1 MAGGY
6 GEGMPLLVLARHA
19 HTVPALDAGT
29 DDFDRPLSPSGAQQA
44 QRMGEFLAEYAE
56 EVAGAVDTVVASSA
70 LRTVETAEAVAAG
83 LGLAPS
89 VVVRDPS
96 LYSGWVTDWAEAMV
110 SIPSDAAGAVIVGHQ
125 PTVSEVVAHVTGG
138 HEGGSSPHFPPS
150 SIAVFRLESWSQ
162 LDAPDIAGAAR
173 PELIRHFKE

>member
-19 HTVPALDAGT
+19 HAVPALDAGT

-44 QRMGEFLAEYAE
+44 QRMGQFLAEYAE

-70 LRTVETAEAVAAG
+70 LRTATTAEAVAAG

-89 VVVRDPS
+89 IVVRDPA
-96 LYSGWVTDWAEAMV
+96 LYNGWVTDWAEAMV

-138 HEGGSSPHFPPS
+138 NSPHFPPS
-150 SIAVFRLESWSQ
+150 SIAVFQLESWSQ

>member
-1 MAGGY
+1 
-6 GEGMPLLVLARHA
+6 MPLLVLARHA

-29 DDFDRPLSPSGAQQA
+29 DDFDRPLSRSGAQQA
-44 QRMGEFLAEYAE
+44 QRMGQFLADATT
-56 EVAGAVDTVVASSA
+56 GTDAVIDTVIASSA
-70 LRTVETAEAVAAG
+70 LRTVHTAEAVAVG
-83 LGLAPS
+83 LGMAPS
-89 VVVRDPS
+89 SVVQDPS

-110 SIPSDAAGAVIVGHQ
+110 SIPTDAAGAVIVGHQ
-125 PTVSEVVAHVTGG
+125 PTVSEVVAYVTGG
-138 HEGGSSPHFPPS
+138 HESESRPHFPPS